1 MSLGGDSKYFKE
13 TNTGKFDEIT
23 KQLDS
28 NNFRDK
34 LVGMKKVIAV
44 SVVCFCVDVGVYI
57 WFESSH
63 PINTVD
69 NWQST

>member
-1 MSLGGDSKYFKE
+1 MSYTGVLGGDSKYFKE
-13 TNTGKFDEIT
+13 SNTAKFDEIT

-44 SVVCFCVDVGVYI
+44 SEDFLDGFFDDGAFVWIF
-57 WFESSH
+57 
-63 PINTVD
+63 
-69 NWQST
+69 